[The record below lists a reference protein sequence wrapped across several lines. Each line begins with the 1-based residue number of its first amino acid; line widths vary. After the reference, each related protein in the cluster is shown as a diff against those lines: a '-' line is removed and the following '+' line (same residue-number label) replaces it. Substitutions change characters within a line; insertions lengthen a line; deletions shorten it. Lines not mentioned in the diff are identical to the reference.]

1 MSDLDL
7 IYGQK
12 KPSSPQLPPE
22 EQSQPQILTS
32 KQVRKKESNQESKQ
46 EKKQESIEERI
57 LASLRS
63 TDLKINT
70 FRYTQ
75 DELAF
80 IRDIAYQAA
89 VKYNT
94 KLNKNDVARI
104 GLEWLMDDWK
114 VNKDSSLLAKIL
126 TRKQERK

>member
-12 KPSSPQLPPE
+12 KPSPPQLPPE
-22 EQSQPQILTS
+22 EKPQPQILTS
-32 KQVRKKESNQESKQ
+32 KQVSKKESNQVSKQ
-46 EKKQESIEERI
+46 EKNQESIEERI
-57 LASLRS
+57 LVSLRS

-80 IRDIAYQAA
+80 IRDIAYQAD

-94 KLNKNDVARI
+94 KLNKNDIARI

-114 VNKDSSLLAKIL
+114 VNKDSSLLARIL
-126 TRKQERK
+126 TSKQERK